1 MEIFTLLALFAMGL
15 YITKSREQHR
25 RIALL
30 GAYLGKHQIEKLME
44 SLTDGYLRALREE
57 DPERKAQ
64 IWSMLDTAEV
74 TLCEQFNR
82 FVAEFSEVDEAQARV
97 SKFALAVPYANTL
110 FPGTTFDLRKMLSVH
125 AHGLQHAAQ
134 NTLNQTRK
142 AKAYMLSAELF
153 LMQHTCHWFCRSK
166 TVASARMMARH
177 KTPLA
182 QLLDAVAPD
191 TRQAYASLTGI

>member
-15 YITKSREQHR
+15 FIAKSREQHR

-30 GAYLGKHQIEKLME
+30 GTYLGKHQIEKLME
-44 SLTDGYLRALREE
+44 NLTDGYLRALREE
-57 DPERKAQ
+57 DPERSAQ

-82 FVAEFSEVDEAQARV
+82 FVAEFSQVEESQARV

-110 FPGTTFDLRKMLSVH
+110 FPGTTFDLRKLLSVH

-134 NTLNQTRK
+134 NTLNQSRK

-177 KTPLA
+177 KTPYA

-191 TRQAYASLTGI
+191 TRTAYASLTGS